1 VAKTPVRKI
10 IETGIEAGADY
21 IPDVFEVPL
30 RKVLNMATPSPSMV
44 VTPRTRATKAP
55 AIIKKASGAEKRAPS
70 RAAYSREELA
80 VRYPET
86 TPPVTRIDKRTGKE
100 FLSKSE
106 SPEAAAL
113 AAERARV
120 AAELKDEGYTPFF
133 NPEERYYADP
143 TGYQLEGN
151 TLDIRPAREDTI
163 AKYEAMA
170 NDPAAMD
177 RLRQAYALGSE
188 YPGAKKWYAMGQLED
203 AYKRGLGDEEGRS
216 MFKQRFADAMAAT
229 TGGMDPDAN
238 LRLAQFMNFQR
249 EQGNPTPLAS
259 FELPYPIGGGKYG
272 VMPNVAQYE
281 AIINRGG
288 GLSTANPKRFNFS
301 GNFLGD
307 VDRAT
312 LDEQMMSGGW
322 DPKLQM
328 PPSNTYGIYEGALG
342 RLAKELGV
350 APAEAQDVM
359 WAGIK
364 LPKDA
369 SYIPKPMIQIVND
382 AIERTARLT
391 GQSPD
396 EVVEQVLVK
405 AKRPMYAQGGMAQL
419 ADKYGC

>member
-1 VAKTPVRKI
+1 MGIVSKLAVKGAKTVAKK
-10 IETGIEAGADY
+10 
-21 IPDVFEVPL
+21 
-30 RKVLNMATPSPSMV
+30 S
-44 VTPRTRATKAP
+44 TKAKPQAP
-55 AIIKKASGAEKRAPS
+55 AVVRRVSGAEKRAPS
-70 RAAYSREELA
+70 SAGYSRAELA
-80 VRYPET
+80 MRYPET
-86 TPPVTRIDKRTGKE
+86 APPVLKIDKRTGKE

-113 AAERARV
+113 QKERARV
-120 AAELKDEGYTPFF
+120 MSEMKEEGYTPYF
-133 NPEERYYADP
+133 NPEERYYVNPEDYP
-143 TGYQLEGN
+143 LEGN
-151 TLDIRPAREDTI
+151 TLSIRPAKQATI
-163 AKYEAMA
+163 DKYTEMA
-170 NDPAAMD
+170 NDPDALGRLMAA
-177 RLRQAYALGSE
+177 YELGSE
-188 YPGAKKWYAMGQLED
+188 YPGAKRWYAMGQLED
-203 AYKRGLGDEEGRS
+203 EFKRGLGAEEGRR

-238 LRLAQFMNFQR
+238 LRLAQYMNYQA
-249 EQGNPTPLAS
+249 EQGLPTPIAS

-281 AIINRGG
+281 AIINKGA

-301 GNFLGD
+301 SNFLGD
-307 VDRAT
+307 INRAT

-342 RLAKELGV
+342 KLAKELGV

-369 SYIPKPMIQIVND
+369 TYTPKPMIQIIND

-391 GQSPD
+391 GQTPD
-396 EVVEQVLVK
+396 EVVEEALVK
-405 AKRPMYAQGGMAQL
+405 AKRPVYAKGGMATL

>member
-1 VAKTPVRKI
+1 MSRVSRFAVKAAREAAKKAAKP
-10 IETGIEAGADY
+10 
-21 IPDVFEVPL
+21 
-30 RKVLNMATPSPSMV
+30 
-44 VTPRTRATKAP
+44 KAP
-55 AIIKKASGAEKRAPS
+55 AIVSRVSGTEKRAPS

-86 TPPVTRIDKRTGKE
+86 TPPVTKVDKRTGKE

-120 AAELKDEGYTPFF
+120 AAEMKGEGYTPYF
-133 NPEERYYADP
+133 NPEERYYVNPEDYP
-143 TGYQLEGN
+143 LEGN
-151 TLDIRPAREDTI
+151 TLDIKPAKEATI
-163 AKYEAMA
+163 AKYEELA
-170 NDPAAMD
+170 NDPDALA
-177 RLRQAYALGSE
+177 RLMGAYQLGSQ
-188 YPGAKKWYAMGQLED
+188 YPGAKRWYAMGQLED
-203 AYKRGLGDEEGRS
+203 EFKRGLGAEEGRG

-238 LRLAQFMNFQR
+238 LRLALYMNYLA
-249 EQGNPTPLAS
+249 ENGMPTPIAS

-281 AIINRGG
+281 AIINKGG
-288 GLSTANPKRFNFS
+288 GLSIANPKRFNFS
-301 GNFLGD
+301 GDFMGHT
-307 VDRAT
+307 DRAT

-342 RLAKELGV
+342 KLADELGV
-350 APAEAQDVM
+350 PPAEAQDVM

-364 LPKDA
+364 LPKDP
-369 SYIPKPMIQIVND
+369 SYTPRPMIDIVND
-382 AIERTARLT
+382 MIERTARLT
-391 GQSPD
+391 GRSPD
-396 EVVEQVLVK
+396 EVVEEVLVK
-405 AKRPMYAQGGMAQL
+405 GVRPGYAQGGMTQL